1 MNIYDPFNLLRTKKE
16 SIGKPPG
23 MLTYSGNFSEV
34 EIEIDIIRYN
44 STYYHAS
51 TTTDI
56 EEMIK
61 FINNHQATDE
71 VIWINIIGLHSQS
84 IIQAIG
90 AKFDIH
96 PMDLEDIVHVS
107 QWSKILDQTDY
118 LFSIFKMIYLKEAH
132 ITHEHV
138 SAILKHNILITFQ
151 ETPGDVFDSI
161 RNRLAN
167 ANGQLRTRSV
177 AFLYYALLDAII
189 DEYIVVINHVSNTFN
204 AIEMQIIE
212 ERNPNKE
219 ELYGLRKELLYF
231 SNAIAPLVDAIRK
244 FMSVENLFYTD
255 EMVHYYTDL
264 QEHLSQISDSIKAYR
279 EMSNSLHEMQ
289 MSNASMRMNRTMM
302 TLTIFSAIFIP
313 LSFLAGVFGMNFI
326 FMPWL
331 DQPDAFTWFILLCML
346 VVGGMLTYFKQKKW
360 F

>member
-1 MNIYDPFNLLRTKKE
+1 MNLYDPFNLLRTKKE

-23 MLTYSGNFSEV
+23 TLSYSGNYGDVQLQIDVITYNDTLHAFTSFT
-34 EIEIDIIRYN
+34 EIDELLVHMQLMR
-44 STYYHAS
+44 SK
-51 TTTDI
+51 
-56 EEMIK
+56 E
-61 FINNHQATDE
+61 Q
-71 VIWINIIGLHSQS
+71 VCWVNIIGLHNHKL
-84 IIQAIG
+84 IKAIG
-90 AKFDIH
+90 DYLDIH

-107 QWSKILDQTDY
+107 QWSKILNQTDY
-118 LFSIFKMIYLKEAH
+118 LFSIFKMIYLKDEH

-138 SAILKHNILITFQ
+138 SVILKDNILITFQ

-161 RNRLAN
+161 RNRLSN
-167 ANGQLRTRSV
+167 AKGQLRTRTV

-189 DEYIVVINHVSNTFN
+189 DEYIVVINHISSTFN

-231 SNAIAPLVDAIRK
+231 SNSIAPLVESIRK
-244 FMSVENLFYTD
+244 FMSIENPFYD
-255 EMVHYYTDL
+255 EEMSHYYTDL
-264 QEHLSQISDSIKAYR
+264 HEHLFQISDAIKAYR

-313 LSFLAGVFGMNFI
+313 LSFLAGVFGMNFRH
-326 FMPWL
+326 MPWL
-331 DQPDAFTWFILLCML
+331 DAPDAFSWFILLCML

>member
-1 MNIYDPFNLLRTKKE
+1 MNLYDPFNLLRTKKE

-23 MLTYSGNFSEV
+23 TLSYSGNFGDVALQIDVITYNGSLHEFSTIT
-34 EIEIDIIRYN
+34 EIEELLKCMQSMR
-44 STYYHAS
+44 SK
-51 TTTDI
+51 
-56 EEMIK
+56 E
-61 FINNHQATDE
+61 Q
-71 VIWINIIGLHSQS
+71 VCWINIIGLHNHKL
-84 IIQAIG
+84 IKAIG
-90 AKFDIH
+90 DFLDIH

-107 QWSKILDQTDY
+107 QWSKILNQTDY
-118 LFSIFKMIYLKEAH
+118 LFSIFKMIYLKDAH

-138 SAILKHNILITFQ
+138 SVILKDNILITFQ

-161 RNRLAN
+161 RNRLSN

-189 DEYIVVINHVSNTFN
+189 DEYIVVISHVSSTFN

-219 ELYGLRKELLYF
+219 ELYSLRKELLYF
-231 SNAIAPLVDAIRK
+231 SNSIAPLLESIRK
-244 FMSVENLFYTD
+244 FMSIDNPFYTV
-255 EMVHYYTDL
+255 EMIHYYSDL
-264 QEHLSQISDSIKAYR
+264 HEHLSQISDAIKAYR

-313 LSFLAGVFGMNFI
+313 LSFLAGVFGMNFRH
-326 FMPWL
+326 MPWL
-331 DQPDAFTWFILLCML
+331 DAPDAFTWFILLCML